1 MAQFSTS
8 PAAELPSEHVEALNA
23 VDLRLYFGN
32 HGYHDA
38 IPDYGTV
45 ETRLED
51 IDFAGMQPLI
61 TSFNAERGDVFAR
74 EALEYDKQW
83 NLGEYLDLLSFT
95 MRQSPYVTQSDR
107 EILSLPVLDP
117 AYATQEVFL
126 DTVEKMRAYQLIN
139 PIDYASVHA
148 SAKGVECLYAD
159 VSQQESNAWWT
170 EAEEAAGA
178 YPDIMLPYLRYK
190 SAKAEAVFRD
200 AQIISELGAIALAM
214 PADKKE
220 APVLSYA
227 VGRAHKAGIEQHLD
241 NNNVTYSSNDFSPDR
256 RARYRRDTLR
266 DIANLVIPN
275 IESSDSR
282 YKKLWIANAAAVADK
297 QNLSQRNYEE

>member
-1 MAQFSTS
+1 MTRFSTP
-8 PAAELPSEHVEALNA
+8 PAPELPPEHVEALNA
-23 VDLRLYFGN
+23 VDLQLYFGN
-32 HGYHDA
+32 HGYHDVV
-38 IPDYGTV
+38 PDYGTA

-51 IDFAGMQPLI
+51 VDFAGMQPLI

-95 MRQSPYVTQSDR
+95 MRQSPYITQSDR
-107 EILSLPVLDP
+107 EILGLPVLDP

-170 EAEEAAGA
+170 QTEEAADT
-178 YPDIMLPYLRYK
+178 YPNSMLPYLRYK
-190 SAKAEAVFRD
+190 SAKAETVFRD
-200 AQIISELGAIALAM
+200 AQIVSKLGAIALTM
-214 PADKKE
+214 PTDKE

-227 VGRAHKAGIEQHLD
+227 VGKAHKAGIEQQLD
-241 NNNVTYSSNDFSPDR
+241 NSNVTYSSNYFSPDR

-266 DIANLVIPN
+266 NIANLVTPR
-275 IESSDSR
+275 IESADSR
-282 YKKLWIANAAAVADK
+282 YKKLWVANAAAVADK
-297 QNLSQRNYEE
+297 QNLSQR